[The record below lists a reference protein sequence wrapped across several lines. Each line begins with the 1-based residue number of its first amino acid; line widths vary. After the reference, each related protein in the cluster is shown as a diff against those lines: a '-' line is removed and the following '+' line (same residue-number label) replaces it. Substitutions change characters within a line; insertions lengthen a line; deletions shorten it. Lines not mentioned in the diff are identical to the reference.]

1 MKSNGVTIGTG
12 TLKDWMEK
20 LDQLNL
26 ENREIGL
33 GKYRMREGKDY
44 QGREGIYFGFAVED
58 RIRVGNRDTE
68 LTHDWE
74 RTL

>member
-33 GKYRMREGKDY
+33 GKYRMREGKTTKEERGEY
-44 QGREGIYFGFAVED
+44 TLALLLK
-58 RIRVGNRDTE
+58 TE
-68 LTHDWE
+68 
-74 RTL
+74 